1 MRVIQINTVSG
12 HGSTGRIAENLSAVM
27 EKHGIENAIFYG
39 WYTSAC
45 KNAYQFGTKREGLA
59 HKVGARLLGNHGMY
73 STQATKQLIG
83 FLENYKPDVVHL
95 HNLHGFYLNVEVLF
109 EYLKKNKVAVVW
121 TLHDCW
127 PFTGHCAH
135 FSFAGCEKWE
145 AGCYH
150 CPQRMAYP
158 KMLLDRSKKNWEEKQ
173 SIFTGLENLTLV
185 TPSQWLAELT
195 RKSFLGEYPVK
206 VIPNGIDLKVFSP
219 GCTNGNEITKI
230 VLASAKTLKNGDRK
244 GGKYLLELARI
255 LGSEYQVNVL
265 GLREHRKRNWPP
277 NLISLPYVSDQ
288 KKLAEI
294 YSKSDVFVNPTLEDN
309 FPTVNLEALACG
321 TPVITFDTGGSPE
334 SITTQCGAVVPQG
347 DVTMMAQE
355 VKQWCQCD
363 CAGKCCEQAEKYES
377 NKRYGEYIELYKQ
390 MTGE

>member
-1 MRVIQINTVSG
+1 MLGRRFACFRDTFINN
-12 HGSTGRIAENLSAVM
+12 IAIHRF
-27 EKHGIENAIFYG
+27 KGI
-39 WYTSAC
+39 
-45 KNAYQFGTKREGLA
+45 GL
-59 HKVGARLLGNHGMY
+59 
-73 STQATKQLIG
+73 
-83 FLENYKPDVVHL
+83 
-95 HNLHGFYLNVEVLF
+95 
-109 EYLKKNKVAVVW
+109 
-121 TLHDCW
+121 
-127 PFTGHCAH
+127 
-135 FSFAGCEKWE
+135 
-145 AGCYH
+145 
-150 CPQRMAYP
+150 YP

-334 SITTQCGAVVPQG
+334 SIAWPMC
-347 DVTMMAQE
+347 
-355 VKQWCQCD
+355 
-363 CAGKCCEQAEKYES
+363 S
-377 NKRYGEYIELYKQ
+377 
-390 MTGE
+390 